1 MKSPQPNALNLMD
14 FILWPRKL
22 LHSYAVS
29 GLGKVSFAMKK
40 STIMLLVSVLAYA
53 MGSHAA
59 PPPANQVLT
68 DALRC
73 GAGNATRHSKN
84 R

>member
-1 MKSPQPNALNLMD
+1 
-14 FILWPRKL
+14 
-22 LHSYAVS
+22 
-29 GLGKVSFAMKK
+29 MKK

-73 GAGNATRHSKN
+73 GAGNATGDKQLHQQPWQRLN
-84 R
+84 VGA